1 MERQALG
8 LPTWAVFG
16 DVIYIGLKNM
26 DYPLIIA
33 TACGAIALYLMMPRG
48 QAWLVKLG
56 ALIGVLALASGLSYL
71 THWASVAF
79 PAQHAAGPGIFFYA
93 FALITIASAV
103 GVICHPKPLYSALY
117 FVLMTLAIASLFL
130 LMMAEFIAIVL
141 IIIYAGA
148 ILVTYV
154 FVIMLASSGGVAAE
168 AADYDRISADP
179 LVAVLVSFLLLGTV
193 LETLFT
199 HSPHGFIASSASGVP
214 AHAAHWGGLAAL
226 GKNLYSRYTLPLEL
240 AGVLMTISLVGAVMI
255 ARKNSP
261 HTQMLG
267 LGDVPTE

>member
-1 MERQALG
+1 
-8 LPTWAVFG
+8 
-16 DVIYIGLKNM
+16 M

-48 QAWLVKLG
+48 QSWLVKLG
-56 ALIGVLALASGLSYL
+56 ALIGVLALGSGLSYL
-71 THWASVAF
+71 THWAGVHF
-79 PAQHAAGPGIFFYA
+79 PAQPGAGPGVFFYA
-93 FALITIASAV
+93 FALITLASAV
-103 GVICHPKPLYSALY
+103 GVVCHPKPIYSALY
-117 FVLMTLAIASLFL
+117 FVLMTLAISGLFVL
-130 LMMAEFIAIVL
+130 LMAEFIAIVL

-154 FVIMLASSGGVAAE
+154 FVIMLASPSGVATA

-199 HSPHGFIASSASGVP
+199 GSAHGFIAAG
-214 AHAAHWGGLAAL
+214 AAGAAAHSAHWVGLAAL

-240 AGVLMTISLVGAVMI
+240 AGILMTISLVGAVVI
-255 ARKNSP
+255 ARKNAP
-261 HTQMLG
+261 HSHILG
-267 LGDVPTE
+267 LGDMPAE